1 MAPSHRVTVGA
12 RAIVI
17 PAFIA
22 SGDIIIRLGVGV
34 VTGLLGTG
42 DQGEG
47 FPDLLKG
54 LGAVDLE
61 KGNTSKERRKGK
73 YYRALMAMGS
83 SPDPDGGGPFRMLR
97 RADQSVEPA
106 LEERKSNIRQMEVT
120 GYRIQDTEYRIQNT
134 GYRIRTV

>member
-47 FPDLLKG
+47 FPDLLNG

-73 YYRALMAMGS
+73 YYRALMAVGTS
-83 SPDPDGGGPFRMLR
+83 TDPDGGSPILLLR
-97 RADQSVEPA
+97 RTDQRLEPA
-106 LEERKSNIRQMEVT
+106 LEERKRNTSKIKLS
-120 GYRIQDTEYRIQNT
+120 DTPYKIPNT
-134 GYRIRTV
+134 GYVIRTASLL